1 MASKVRVRF
10 DGFSRQSCGPRRD
23 LADCDYDCHWYWY
36 WVLSVEYWALS
47 IGIEIGIENLK
58 EIIANAVAD
67 A

>member
-23 LADCDYDCHWYWY
+23 LAECDCHWYW
-36 WVLSVEYWALS
+36 VLSIEYWALS